1 MPPLTEAGATYRPI
15 VFSGPMV
22 LAIFARLKSVTRRIS
37 LPCARCQNV
46 GEIHRQTRKG
56 LTIVPC
62 PRCHGID
69 LCPLGVPG
77 DLLWV
82 RETYEIGP
90 AWVDAER
97 VVGDEGFLYKA
108 TWEKTHLG
116 PWRSPRFMPRRASR
130 LTLRITD
137 TRREKLHAITDADV
151 ALEGVSP
158 STREEFSRR
167 WDALHAKREKPHPWA
182 SNPDV
187 WRIAFEVMA

>member
-1 MPPLTEAGATYRPI
+1 MSETSRPI

-22 LAIFARLKSVTRRIS
+22 LAIFARLKSVTRRVS

-46 GEIHRQTRKG
+46 GEIHTQTRKG
-56 LTIVPC
+56 LVIVPC
-62 PRCHGID
+62 PRCHGTD
-69 LCPLGVPG
+69 RCPLGKPG

-82 RETYEIGP
+82 RETYAETPPCVG
-90 AWVDAER
+90 AER
-97 VVGDEGFLYKA
+97 VVEDYGYRYKA
-108 TWEKTHLG
+108 TWQKTHYG
-116 PWRSPRFMPRRASR
+116 SWKSPRFMPRRASR

-158 STREEFSRR
+158 ATREEFARR
-167 WDALHAKREKPHPWA
+167 WDELHAKREKPHSWA

-187 WRIAFEVMA
+187 WRIAFEVTP